1 MKIFADLHIHSKYS
15 AATSVNMNIHTIA
28 YYAMIKGLQI
38 VGTGDITHPKWF
50 KEVSELLIPDG
61 DTNLLKLKEK
71 PQLPIRFMI
80 TTEVATVYFD
90 AGKTRKIHHL
100 LLIPSLDVAAQI
112 SDVLRKSG
120 DLEVDGRPVLTLTSP
135 ELVEKIKQISELIE
149 IIPAHIWTPWW
160 SILGANSGYDSIKE
174 CYADQVHHI
183 HALETGL
190 SSDPPMNWRVSELDR
205 YTLISNSDSHSPQP
219 YRLGREANV
228 FELDELSYIE
238 ILNVIRT
245 KDPKR
250 FLSTIETKPEYGKY
264 HYSGHRNCEVSMS
277 GIEAI
282 KHGNKC
288 PKCGKILTKGVEQR
302 VEELADRPQGYMP
315 KDVPWFHHL
324 LPLHEVIATVIGAS
338 SPYVKSVQMIYDNL
352 IKAFGNE
359 FSVMIFAPLA
369 EIERVAG
376 KEIAIT
382 IQAVREDS
390 IKVIPGYDGLY
401 GKIVIESLQ
410 KKLI

>member
-1 MKIFADLHIHSKYS
+1 MRVFADLHIHSKYS
-15 AATSVNMNIHTIA
+15 AATSVNMDINTIVF
-28 YYAMIKGLQI
+28 YAMLKGLRLI
-38 VGTGDITHPKWF
+38 GTGDITHPKWF
-50 KEVSELLIPDG
+50 KEVSELLIPDD

-80 TTEVATVYFD
+80 TTEVATVYSD
-90 AGKTRKIHHL
+90 AGKIRKIHHL
-100 LLIPSLDVAAQI
+100 LLIPSLEVAAQV
-112 SDVLRKSG
+112 SDVLGRSG
-120 DLEVDGRPVLTLTSP
+120 DLSIDGRPVLSLTSP
-135 ELVEKIKQISELIE
+135 ELVEKMVQISKLIE

-160 SILGANSGYDSIKE
+160 SILGANSGYDSIEE

-190 SSDPPMNWRVSELDR
+190 SSDPPMNWRVSKLDR
-205 YTLISNSDSHSPQP
+205 YTLVSNSDSHSPHP
-219 YRLGREANV
+219 YRLGREANI
-228 FELDELSYIE
+228 FELKELSYIE
-238 ILNVIRT
+238 VLNAIRT

-264 HYSGHRNCEVSMS
+264 HYSGHRDCEVSMS
-277 GIEAI
+277 GIDAI
-282 KHGNKC
+282 KHGGKC
-288 PKCGKILTKGVEQR
+288 PKCGKALTKGVEQR
-302 VEELADRPQGYMP
+302 VEELADRPQGYIL
-315 KDVPWFHHL
+315 KDVPRFHHL

-338 SPYVKSVQMIYDNL
+338 NPSVKNVQSIYDNL
-352 IKAFGNE
+352 IKAFGDE

-376 KEIAIT
+376 REMAIA

-401 GKIVIESLQ
+401 GRIVIEPLQ
-410 KKLI
+410 KKLL